1 MPTESLRFLP
11 PTQARQL
18 AELAD
23 RARLSLSRFASVDVM
38 FDAVGL
44 QMLDEWIDRHL
55 HQFPQPSRDIV
66 TVWGAFLGEVF
77 RRRFHGE
84 WAIDASQRKPR
95 LGVVC
100 PRDQR
105 GLLFIDVMEQVQR
118 RIKHDMQESLAFYY
132 AEKSVEIREVEL

>member
-1 MPTESLRFLP
+1 MLPETLHFLP

-18 AELAD
+18 TELAD
-23 RARLSLSRFASVDVM
+23 RARLSLSRFASMDVA

-55 HQFPQPSRDIV
+55 RQFPDPSRDIL

-84 WAIDASQRKPR
+84 WAIDNSQRRPR
-95 LGVVC
+95 LGVIC
-100 PRDQR
+100 PRAQR
-105 GLLFIDVMEQVQR
+105 GLLFVDVMEQVQR

-132 AEKSVEIREVEL
+132 AEKSVEIRETEF

>member
-1 MPTESLRFLP
+1 MPTESLQFLP

-18 AELAD
+18 TELAD

-55 HQFPQPSRDIV
+55 RQFPQPSSDIV

-84 WAIDASQRKPR
+84 WAVDTSQRKPR
-95 LGVVC
+95 LGVIC

-105 GLLFIDVMEQVQR
+105 GLVFVDVMGQVQR

-132 AEKSVEIREVEL
+132 AEKSVEIREVEF